1 MNSPNGEPQTEK
13 KSIVSEM
20 KDAVLE
26 FMVEHS
32 QATGAIA
39 IVMGGVGIALS
50 GESAVATYT
59 GLASMVLGAIK
70 AFDKTPLEKAF
81 EDHPEDMPG
90 TNRDGRDNP
99 VFRKNNI
106 RSGI

>member
-1 MNSPNGEPQTEK
+1 MNSPNGEPQAEK
-13 KSIVSEM
+13 KSLVSEM
-20 KDAVLE
+20 KDAVLD
-26 FMVEHS
+26 FMVEHPK
-32 QATGAIA
+32 ATGAIA

-50 GESAVATYT
+50 GENAVATYT

-70 AFDKTPLEKAF
+70 AFDKTPLEKEFA
-81 EDHPEDMPG
+81 DHPEDMPG
-90 TNRDGRDNP
+90 THLDGRDNP

>member
-1 MNSPNGEPQTEK
+1 MSNPNGEPQTEK
-13 KSIVSEM
+13 RSIVSEM

-26 FMVEHS
+26 FMVEHPK
-32 QATGAIA
+32 ATGAIA

-50 GESAVATYT
+50 GENAVATYT

-81 EDHPEDMPG
+81 AEHPEDNPYD
-90 TNRDGRDNP
+90 NKDGRDQP
-99 VFRKNNI
+99 YFQRTQVR
-106 RSGI
+106 RGL